1 MQLLLQERE
10 ADRLARLNGL
20 GVLDEVTEL
29 AVAVL
34 TQRGVQRNGF
44 TAVLL
49 DFDDLFGGHVEFL
62 GQLLRERF
70 PSQVLEHLAL
80 DTGKFVYDLDHV
92 HRDTDGACLVGHRS
106 GDGLADPPGGIGGEL
121 ETLGVVEL
129 LHRTDQ
135 PQVALLDQVQ
145 EQHAAAGITL
155 GQGHD
160 QTQVGLEQVLLGAA
174 TVLGDPL
181 QLVPEFESQSA
192 AFLGEFLLGEQTRLD
207 PLGELDLLFGVE
219 QRHLADLLQVVLDR
233 VRGGT
238 CGDHLCGRR
247 VVVIVVQDE
256 GLVLVDRFGRRRG
269 THDFRLRRLTLCRIG
284 WVLDQLQLGTG
295 VFQTFVRGVSGGC
308 QREVLL
314 RRPLGCG
321 LPCGGLLGRG
331 LPGGAL
337 GRGLLGRG
345 LLGGGLLGRCFLGRG
360 LLGGLLLVTGGDH
373 CRDGL
378 RLFLGS
384 SGARGF
390 GRSAFT
396 PPGSR
401 LGRLG
406 RGGARGRSLTTRCLA
421 LRGS

>member
-1 MQLLLQERE
+1 
-10 ADRLARLNGL
+10 
-20 GVLDEVTEL
+20 
-29 AVAVL
+29 
-34 TQRGVQRNGF
+34 
-44 TAVLL
+44 
-49 DFDDLFGGHVEFL
+49 
-62 GQLLRERF
+62 
-70 PSQVLEHLAL
+70 
-80 DTGKFVYDLDHV
+80 
-92 HRDTDGACLVGHRS
+92 
-106 GDGLADPPGGIGGEL
+106 
-121 ETLGVVEL
+121 
-129 LHRTDQ
+129 
-135 PQVALLDQVQ
+135 
-145 EQHAAAGITL
+145 
-155 GQGHD
+155 
-160 QTQVGLEQVLLGAA
+160 
-174 TVLGDPL
+174 
-181 QLVPEFESQSA
+181 
-192 AFLGEFLLGEQTRLD
+192 
-207 PLGELDLLFGVE
+207 LFGVE

-360 LLGGLLLVTGGDH
+360 LLGGLLLVTGVDH
-373 CRDGL
+373 CRDCL
-378 RLFLGS
+378 RLFLCS

-396 PPGSR
+396 PPGCR
-401 LGRLG
+401 LGRRG
-406 RGGARGRSLTTRCLA
+406 RGGARGRS
-421 LRGS
+421 